1 MQLCGEEGEKIFEVG
16 LGVILLQEMEAVQL
30 FDKGALQM

>member
-1 MQLCGEEGEKIFEVG
+1 MQLCGVGGEQFCEVG
-16 LGVILLQEMEAVQL
+16 LGVILLKEIEAVQL

>member
-1 MQLCGEEGEKIFEVG
+1 MQLYGVGGEKFCEVG

-30 FDKGALQM
+30 FDKGAVQL

>member
-1 MQLCGEEGEKIFEVG
+1 MQLCGVGGEQFCEVG
-16 LGVILLQEMEAVQL
+16 LGVILLQEMKAVQL